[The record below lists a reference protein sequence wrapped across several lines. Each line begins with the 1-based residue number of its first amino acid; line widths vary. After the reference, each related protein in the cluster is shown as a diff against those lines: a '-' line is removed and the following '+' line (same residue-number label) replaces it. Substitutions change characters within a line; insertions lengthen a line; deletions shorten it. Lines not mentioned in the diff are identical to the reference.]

1 MAKQGPR
8 AMWKGAVTF
17 GLVTV
22 PVALH
27 PATERKNELSFRL
40 LHAKD
45 ESPVDYKRVCHEE
58 GVEVPWSEI
67 VKGYALAKDHY
78 VVVTDEDFEKARVPA
93 TQTFEIR
100 DFVTATAIDDF
111 YFTQPYYVV
120 PASTA
125 AAKPYALLRDALEK
139 SGRVG
144 VGTIVLRQREHL
156 AALEPAGEALVLTT
170 LRWAYEIRS
179 ASSLGLPARPTTPA
193 WPGIPAAWCCCRS
206 APSSSTAP
214 TCRCS
219 WTGSA
224 PKSSRVEWRRISAAA
239 ASGRSCCPA
248 CRTAPARSRA
258 ASPAPSRS
266 PAAPSSPSPRK
277 SSTPSRRRAS
287 GASCS
292 PTTRPTRPTS
302 RPWRASSGARSC
314 GAGFGCCSR
323 DSRPRRGRSAR

>member
-8 AMWKGAVTF
+8 AVWKGAVTF
-17 GLVTV
+17 GLVTLS
-22 PVALH
+22 VALH
-27 PATERKNELSFRL
+27 AATERKDELAFRL

-93 TQTFEIR
+93 TQTFEIS

-179 ASSLGLPARPTTPA
+179 ASSLGLPARTTTRDRRELELALRLIDTLAADWDPKRYKDTYRDVLMDIIERRA
-193 WPGIPAAWCCCRS
+193 AGKEIRAPKPERPPKVRSLMSALEASLRERRPAA
-206 APSSSTAP
+206 
-214 TCRCS
+214 
-219 WTGSA
+219 
-224 PKSSRVEWRRISAAA
+224 KAA
-239 ASGRSCCPA
+239 GR
-248 CRTAPARSRA
+248 
-258 ASPAPSRS
+258 
-266 PAAPSSPSPRK
+266 
-277 SSTPSRRRAS
+277 
-287 GASCS
+287 
-292 PTTRPTRPTS
+292 
-302 RPWRASSGARSC
+302 
-314 GAGFGCCSR
+314 
-323 DSRPRRGRSAR
+323 RPRRAA